1 MEKINQFSIQRFNL
15 LMKRFIMFNL
25 KTWGIGL
32 GAIAGILIIIALLQ
46 AWATNGTGPLSVLIS
61 LGQVMIFIGGY
72 IITSM
77 AYNEIHTPARSQF
90 YLTLPATT
98 LEKLFSHWIITS
110 VVFVLLAN
118 ILLMASLAIGSLL
131 VNIGWGSTIEY
142 YNPFTERNLH
152 IMLIYVITQS
162 MFFLGALY
170 FRKNNFLKTTLSLIV
185 ISMIFNIFSVVVA
198 YLLFGSQ
205 MSGIEDN
212 VTNVRMETLVTET
225 IPWISKILFYGV
237 LAPFCILVSYFR
249 LKEREV

>member
-46 AWATNGTGPLSVLIS
+46 AWATIGTGPLSMLIS
-61 LGQVMIFIGGY
+61 LGQVMIFTGGY

-110 VVFVLLAN
+110 IVFVLLAN
-118 ILLMASLAIGSLL
+118 ILLMASLAVGSLL
-131 VNIGWGSTIEY
+131 VNIGWGSPIEY
-142 YNPFTERNLH
+142 YNPFTERNLQL
-152 IMLIYVITQS
+152 MLIYVITQS

-185 ISMIFNIFSVVVA
+185 ISLAFNIFSVLVA

-205 MSGIEDN
+205 MSGVEDN
-212 VTNVRMETLVTET
+212 FTNVGLETLFTET
-225 IPWISKILFYGV
+225 IPRISKILFYGV
-237 LAPFCILVSYFR
+237 LAPFCLLVSYFR